1 MASVYN
7 FKASLSGKA
16 WSATGFGDKADG
28 IEVSGDNEI
37 EFTVALK
44 AAVSEK
50 EPGYL
55 RVDKTLITPK
65 RAYYC
70 LMVGG
75 AVASGGGGGG
85 GGGGGAAAAAA
96 PEPEPEEE
104 EEEEAEFDLFD

>member
-28 IEVSGDNEI
+28 IEVSGDSEI

-85 GGGGGAAAAAA
+85 GARAGA
-96 PEPEPEEE
+96 
-104 EEEEAEFDLFD
+104 